1 MIPTHVSPQPPMS
14 FPPKPLVSSLIVI
27 VTSIDICVFKYYMY
41 AHLLSY
47 VSLLLCAWVWRL
59 TTRDCT
65 TYMGAHPKMKLILP
79 VLADSDSL

>member
-47 VSLLLCAWVWRL
+47 VALLLCAWV
-59 TTRDCT
+59 
-65 TYMGAHPKMKLILP
+65 
-79 VLADSDSL
+79 